1 MSRATVVIDE
11 EGITFE
17 SFYRVVYQYATV
29 DMSEGCTANVVKCRT
44 FLEGVLLEKKT
55 VYGVNTGFG
64 KLSNVV
70 LPEADSEAL
79 QVNLLRSHACAV
91 GEPFPTEVVRAMMLL
106 RLVSLARGF
115 SGVRLDIV
123 HALRDC
129 LNAGVHPII
138 PSKGSLGASG
148 DLAPLAHLALCLIGE
163 GDALYEGRRLPA
175 QEALLQ
181 AGIQPVVLQAKEGL
195 ALING
200 TQAMMAVGLIAYRQA
215 TAALGAANTIAA
227 ITMEALNGIVDPF
240 AEPIQRVRPYPE
252 QASVAKDLRTHLE
265 GSQYVGTAHA
275 GKVQDA
281 YSLRCVPQVHG
292 ASLRAL
298 RHIGETLFIEMNSAT
313 DNPLLFPDEGLV
325 YSGGNFHGQPVALAM
340 DYLKIAVSE
349 LANISERRTER
360 LVNPQLNEGLPAF
373 LTPDAGRSSGM
384 MILQYVAASL
394 VSENKVLAHPASVD
408 SIPSSANQEDHV
420 SMGTIAARQ
429 AAQIVDHAG
438 AVLAIELICATQALE
453 WKESAKLAPAT
464 RKVYGWVRKLVPG
477 YVADRSYSKE
487 IETLAAAI
495 LQGQLTDLTNAANG
509 VPGSSAW
516 PGP

>member
-1 MSRATVVIDE
+1 MSYASVVIDE

-17 SFYRVVYQYATV
+17 TFCRVVYQGASV
-29 DMSEGCTANVVKCRT
+29 DISERCTANVVKCRE
-44 FLEGVLLEKKT
+44 FLEGVLREQKT

-64 KLSNVV
+64 KLSSVV
-70 LPEADSEAL
+70 LPEAYSEAL

-91 GEPFPTEVVRAMMLL
+91 GEPFPMEVVRAMMLL

-115 SGVRLDIV
+115 SGVRLEIV
-123 HALRDC
+123 HVLRDC
-129 LNAGVHPII
+129 LNAGVYPII

-148 DLAPLAHLALCLIGE
+148 DLAPLAHLGLCLIGE
-163 GDALYEGRRLPA
+163 GEALYEGRRLPA
-175 QEALLQ
+175 QEALLL
-181 AGIQPVVLQAKEGL
+181 AGIHPVVLQAKEGL

-200 TQAMMAVGLIAYRQA
+200 TQAMTAVGLTTYRQA
-215 TAALGAANTIAA
+215 MAVVRAANTIAA
-227 ITMEALNGIVDPF
+227 MTIEALNGIVDPF
-240 AEPIQRVRPYPE
+240 ADPIQRVRPYPE
-252 QASVAKDLRTHLE
+252 QASVAKDLRTHLD
-265 GSQYVGTAHA
+265 GSQYVGAA
-275 GKVQDA
+275 RPDKVQDA

-298 RHIGETLFIEMNSAT
+298 NHIGETLFIEMNSTT
-313 DNPLLFPDEGLV
+313 DNPLLFPEEGLV

-349 LANISERRTER
+349 LASISERRTER

-429 AAQIVDHAG
+429 AAQITQHAG
-438 AVLAIELICATQALE
+438 DVLAIELICATQALE
-453 WKESAKLAPAT
+453 WKERAKLSPAT
-464 RKVYGWVRKLVPG
+464 RKVYEWVRKLVPS

-487 IETLAAAI
+487 IENLAAAI
-495 LQGQLTDLTNAANG
+495 LEGQLNDPAKA
-509 VPGSSAW
+509 VGSR
-516 PGP
+516 P